1 MRKKL
6 IYSIFCCIAAAV
18 MVVACTKEGETPT
31 EVLSLDQ
38 SSISLSYVGTTQP
51 VLVSTTAAWTV
62 TTSADWLTVTP
73 ASGVGNTTIV
83 VAVLDN
89 ETVDARMSILT
100 VTAGNKT
107 GTITVSQSGMATT
120 LPGEAGV
127 ITGLGTNDCPFT
139 TSVDLTAEPIDGAA
153 SYVWYHNGTIIY
165 NITGLT
171 YTVTESGAY
180 TYAGKNNLGLGSP
193 SGEKRVVIEECQI
206 PNVPVITGDNVN
218 TCPAKTVVL
227 TIAED
232 RNATSYQWYKDG
244 NAIAGATGLTYTA
257 TANGIYTV
265 IAANFVGESAMS
277 DEHEVTIE
285 KCPLNIDDLVGTW
298 TRTSYRVTSGNAY
311 TDNGTTTITKIDA
324 NTIGMTNF
332 GYNITTQSIRATIDV
347 MDALFI
353 LQYQRLT
360 TTWNSSYQTWLAP
373 MKYDQFCDNFEL
385 PFDAYEITKDATDRY
400 VITMNTDLFLGTID
414 GNEVYCSWLGMAV
427 DPATGAC
434 LGGFSYFGNTKWVK
448 TTPNPIPAALLAPS
462 SSEPIE
468 DFVPSLFLEHE
479 MKIQK

>member
-6 IYSIFCCIAAAV
+6 IYSIFCCIAAAI
-18 MVVACTKEGETPT
+18 MVVACTKEGENPA
-31 EVLSLDQ
+31 EKLVLDVT
-38 SSISLSYVGTTQP
+38 SISLTYVGTTQP
-51 VLVSTTAAWTV
+51 VLLSTTAAWTV
-62 TTSADWLTVTP
+62 TTSADWLTITP
-73 ASGVGNTTIV
+73 ASGVGATTIV
-83 VAVLDN
+83 IAAENN
-89 ETVDARMSILT
+89 ETITPRNASVT
-100 VTAGNKT
+100 VSAT
-107 GTITVSQSGMATT
+107 GLAPQTINVSQSGMATV

-127 ITGLGTNDCPFT
+127 ITGFDTNDCPFT
-139 TSVDLTAEPIDGAA
+139 TTVDLTAEPITGAA

-193 SGEKRVVIEECQI
+193 SGEKRVVINECQ
-206 PNVPVITGDNVN
+206 VPDVPAITGDNVN

-232 RNATSYQWYKDG
+232 RNATSHQWYKDG
-244 NAIAGATGLTYTA
+244 NAIAGATGLTYTVA
-257 TANGIYTV
+257 ESGIYTV
-265 IAANFVGESAMS
+265 IAANFVGESLSSA
-277 DEHEVTIE
+277 DHEVTIE
-285 KCPLNIDDLVGTW
+285 KCPINIDDLVGTW

-311 TDNGTTTITKIDA
+311 TDNGTTTISKIDA
-324 NTIGMTNF
+324 TTIGMTNF
-332 GYNITTQSIRATIDV
+332 GYQVTTQSIRATIDL

-353 LQYQRLT
+353 LQYQQFT
-360 TTWNSSYQTWLAP
+360 TTWNASYTTWLAP
-373 MKYDQFCDNFEL
+373 MKNDQFCDNYNL

-400 VITMNTDLFLGTID
+400 VITINTDLFLGTID
-414 GNEVYCSWLGMAV
+414 GNEVYCSWLAL
-427 DPATGAC
+427 ATNASGCA
-434 LGGFSYFGNTKWVK
+434 GGFSYFGNTKWVK